1 MKTLPKFWIL
11 LLPFLST
18 LLLILVFPLGAIYH
32 MLSLTLERVTYI
44 IGLYGLAFW
53 IIIPSILI
61 VVFLSLFV
69 NRDLVRKA
77 RIVKNTKYVFVS
89 LSVLFLILN
98 SFFAF
103 SNYVLNVELF
113 PRELYSEI
121 QATTENV
128 DAIKKGVFKAYYG
141 KIYRTGDDHKVEHDN
156 GEVINYKVVWLNNGE
171 HLLLKQ
177 NDEKADTLRVKL
189 VNIAPTHYECCYNYG
204 GFAVHDKLEILE

>member
-1 MKTLPKFWIL
+1 MKALPKFWIL

-32 MLSLTLERVTYI
+32 MLSSTLERVTYI

-61 VVFLSLFV
+61 GVFLSLFI

-77 RIVKNTKYVFVS
+77 RIVKNTKYAFVS

-103 SNYVLNVELF
+103 SKYVLNVEPF

-128 DAIKKGVFKAYYG
+128 DPIKNGVFKTYYG
-141 KIYRTGDDHKVEHDN
+141 NIYRTGNNHRVEYNN
-156 GEVINYKVVWLNNGE
+156 GEVVNYKVVWLTNGE
-171 HLLLKQ
+171 HLLLEQ
-177 NDEKADTLRVKL
+177 NDEKVDTLRVKV
-189 VNIAPTHYECCYNYG
+189 VNITPTHYKCCYNYS